1 MTKRRIFRHNAALI
15 SVLCL
20 IFTAGI
26 LTAATLAISQSG
38 TFSIAAHVE
47 LQRSMLV
54 AEGVANRIQ
63 FLLAADRDMNP
74 NDKPGE
80 VDYTT
85 FEHDRYMADGV
96 KHTIEYHG
104 EEVSFTVHDTV
115 KGWDMSRTN
124 FQKVLDMIANQDDA
138 GDDVVDLV
146 NQVSHRL
153 GDYLDTDDDIKEY
166 GQEATDYEDQL
177 KKPLPRNAD
186 MQFREELLYIEGF
199 TELFPLD
206 KNGRLSGIR
215 LIPPAGSPDLSG
227 APSLFTA
234 TEEMIK
240 YYCNIEEDKLPE
252 VMQALDEWRNNRVLL
267 SDSLDEDL
275 LNQLKSGLAMN
286 ESGIYTVTIEA
297 PDSEPRPFARL
308 TFSYDGEMVP
318 IGGPEDGNIE
328 YLEWNYY

>member
-1 MTKRRIFRHNAALI
+1 MTKRGIFRHNAALI

-74 NDKPGE
+74 DDKPGE

-206 KNGRLSGIR
+206 KNGRLSSIR
-215 LIPPAGSPDLSG
+215 LIPPENTSSLSGTPGLFAATREMIELECDLS
-227 APSLFTA
+227 
-234 TEEMIK
+234 
-240 YYCNIEEDKLPE
+240 EDELDT
-252 VMQALDEWRNNRVLL
+252 VMDALDRWKNEQELL
-267 SDSLDEDL
+267 SDTLDEEL
-275 LNQLKSGLAMN
+275 LAKIKSKFSTV
-286 ESGIYTVTIEA
+286 ESGAYTVEISS
-297 PDSEPRPFARL
+297 PSDKPRPFRKL
-308 TFSYDGEMVP
+308 IFSYAGFEVS
-318 IGGPEDGNIE
+318 GPEDQNLR
-328 YLEWNYY
+328 YMEWNFL

>member
-1 MTKRRIFRHNAALI
+1 MKKRIIFRHNAALI

-47 LQRSMLV
+47 LQRSMLI

-96 KHTIEYHG
+96 KHTIEYYG

-115 KGWDMSRTN
+115 KGWDMSSAN
-124 FQKVLDMIANQDDA
+124 YQKVLNMIAEQDDA

-153 GDYLDTDDDIKEY
+153 GDYLDSDDDIKEY

-177 KKPLPRNAD
+177 KKPLPRNGA
-186 MQFREELLYIEGF
+186 MQYREELLYIEGF

-206 KNGRLSGIR
+206 KNGRLSSIR
-215 LIPPAGSPDLSG
+215 LIPPENTSSLSGTPGLFAATREMIELECDLS
-227 APSLFTA
+227 
-234 TEEMIK
+234 
-240 YYCNIEEDKLPE
+240 EDELDT
-252 VMQALDEWRNNRVLL
+252 VMDALDRWKNEQELL
-267 SDSLDEDL
+267 SDTLDEEL
-275 LNQLKSGLAMN
+275 LAKVKNKFSTV
-286 ESGIYTVTIEA
+286 ESGAYTVEISS
-297 PDSEPRPFARL
+297 PSEKPRPFRKL
-308 TFSYDGEMVP
+308 IFSYAGFEVS
-318 IGGPEDGNIE
+318 GPEDQNLR
-328 YLEWNYY
+328 YMEWNFL

>member
-74 NDKPGE
+74 DDKPGE

-206 KNGRLSGIR
+206 KNGRLSSIR
-215 LIPPAGSPDLSG
+215 LIPPENTSSLSGTPGLFAATREMIELECDLS
-227 APSLFTA
+227 
-234 TEEMIK
+234 
-240 YYCNIEEDKLPE
+240 EDELDT
-252 VMQALDEWRNNRVLL
+252 VMDALDRWKNEQELL
-267 SDSLDEDL
+267 SDTLDEEL
-275 LNQLKSGLAMN
+275 LAKIKSKFSTV
-286 ESGIYTVTIEA
+286 ESGAYTVEISS
-297 PDSEPRPFARL
+297 PSDK
-308 TFSYDGEMVP
+308 
-318 IGGPEDGNIE
+318 
-328 YLEWNYY
+328 

>member
-1 MTKRRIFRHNAALI
+1 MTKCRIFRHNAALI

-206 KNGRLSGIR
+206 KNGRLSSIR
-215 LIPPAGSPDLSG
+215 LIPPENTSSLSGTPGLFAATREMIELECDLS
-227 APSLFTA
+227 
-234 TEEMIK
+234 
-240 YYCNIEEDKLPE
+240 EDELDT
-252 VMQALDEWRNNRVLL
+252 VMDALDRWKNEQELL
-267 SDSLDEDL
+267 SDTLDEEL
-275 LNQLKSGLAMN
+275 LAKIKSKFSTV
-286 ESGIYTVTIEA
+286 ESGAYTVEISS
-297 PDSEPRPFARL
+297 PSDKPRPFRKL
-308 TFSYDGEMVP
+308 IFSYAGFEVS
-318 IGGPEDGNIE
+318 GPEDQNLR
-328 YLEWNYY
+328 YMEWNFL

>member
-1 MTKRRIFRHNAALI
+1 MKKRRIFRHNAALI

-54 AEGVANRIQ
+54 AEGAANRIQ

-96 KHTIEYHG
+96 KHTIEYYG
-104 EEVSFTVHDTV
+104 EEISFTVHDTV
-115 KGWDMSRTN
+115 KGWDMSSSN
-124 FQKVLDMIANQDDA
+124 YQKVLDMIANQDDA

-146 NQVSHRL
+146 NQVSHRI
-153 GDYLDTDDDIKEY
+153 GDYLDSDDDIREY
-166 GQEATDYEDQL
+166 GFEAADYEDQM
-177 KKPLPRNAD
+177 KKPLPRNEA
-186 MQFREELLYIEGF
+186 MQYREELLYIEGF

-206 KNGRLSGIR
+206 ANGRLSSIR
-215 LIPPAGSPDLSG
+215 LIPPENTSSLSGTPMLFAATREMIELECDLS
-227 APSLFTA
+227 
-234 TEEMIK
+234 
-240 YYCNIEEDKLPE
+240 EDELDT
-252 VMQALDEWRNNRVLL
+252 VMDALDRWKNDQELL
-267 SDSLDEDL
+267 SDTLDEEL
-275 LNQLKSGLAMN
+275 LAKVKNKFSTV
-286 ESGIYTVTIEA
+286 ESGAYTVEISS
-297 PDSEPRPFARL
+297 PSDKPRPFRKL
-308 TFSYDGEMVP
+308 IFSYAGFEVS
-318 IGGPEDGNIE
+318 GPEDQNLR
-328 YLEWNYY
+328 YMEWNFL

>member
-1 MTKRRIFRHNAALI
+1 MKKRIIFRHNAALI

-47 LQRSMLV
+47 LQRSMLI

-96 KHTIEYHG
+96 KHTIEYYG

-115 KGWDMSRTN
+115 KGWDMSSAN
-124 FQKVLDMIANQDDA
+124 YQKVLNMIAEQDDA
-138 GDDVVDLV
+138 GDDVVDLI

-153 GDYLDTDDDIKEY
+153 GDYLDSDDDIKEY

-177 KKPLPRNAD
+177 KKPLPRNGA
-186 MQFREELLYIEGF
+186 MQYREELLYIEGF

-206 KNGRLSGIR
+206 KNGRLSSIR
-215 LIPPAGSPDLSG
+215 LIPPENTSSLSGTPGLFAATREMIELECDLS
-227 APSLFTA
+227 
-234 TEEMIK
+234 
-240 YYCNIEEDKLPE
+240 EDELDT
-252 VMQALDEWRNNRVLL
+252 VMDALDRWKNEQELL
-267 SDSLDEDL
+267 SDTLDEEL
-275 LNQLKSGLAMN
+275 LAKVKNKFSTV
-286 ESGIYTVTIEA
+286 ESGAYTVEISS
-297 PDSEPRPFARL
+297 PSEKNRPFRKL
-308 TFSYDGEMVP
+308 IFSYAGFEVS
-318 IGGPEDGNIE
+318 GPEDQNLR
-328 YLEWNYY
+328 YMEWNFL

>member
-1 MTKRRIFRHNAALI
+1 MKKRIIFRHNAALI

-47 LQRSMLV
+47 LQRSMLI

-96 KHTIEYHG
+96 KHTIEYYG

-115 KGWDMSRTN
+115 KGWDMSSSN
-124 FQKVLDMIANQDDA
+124 YQKVLNMIAEQDDA

-153 GDYLDTDDDIKEY
+153 GDYLDSDDDIKEY

-177 KKPLPRNAD
+177 KKPLPRNGA
-186 MQFREELLYIEGF
+186 MQYREELLYIKGF

-206 KNGRLSGIR
+206 KNGRLSSIR
-215 LIPPAGSPDLSG
+215 LIPPENTSSLSGTPGLFAATREMIELECDLS
-227 APSLFTA
+227 
-234 TEEMIK
+234 
-240 YYCNIEEDKLPE
+240 EDELDT
-252 VMQALDEWRNNRVLL
+252 VMDALDRWKNEQELL
-267 SDSLDEDL
+267 SDTLDEEL
-275 LNQLKSGLAMN
+275 LAKVKNKFSTV
-286 ESGIYTVTIEA
+286 ESGAYTVEISS
-297 PDSEPRPFARL
+297 PSEKPRPFRKL
-308 TFSYDGEMVP
+308 IFSYAGFEVS
-318 IGGPEDGNIE
+318 GPEDQNLR
-328 YLEWNYY
+328 YMEWNFL

>member
-1 MTKRRIFRHNAALI
+1 MKKRIIFRHNAALI

-47 LQRSMLV
+47 LQRSMLI

-96 KHTIEYHG
+96 KHTIEYYG

-115 KGWDMSRTN
+115 KGWDMSSSN
-124 FQKVLDMIANQDDA
+124 YQKVLNMIAEQDDA

-153 GDYLDTDDDIKEY
+153 GDYLDSDDDIKEY

-177 KKPLPRNAD
+177 KKPLPRNGA
-186 MQFREELLYIEGF
+186 MQYREELLYIEGF

-206 KNGRLSGIR
+206 KNGRLSSIR
-215 LIPPAGSPDLSG
+215 LIPPENTSSLSGTPGLFAATREMIELECDLS
-227 APSLFTA
+227 
-234 TEEMIK
+234 
-240 YYCNIEEDKLPE
+240 EDELDT
-252 VMQALDEWRNNRVLL
+252 VMDALDRWKNEQELL
-267 SDSLDEDL
+267 SDTLDEEL
-275 LNQLKSGLAMN
+275 LAKVKNKFSTV
-286 ESGIYTVTIEA
+286 ESGAYTVEISS
-297 PDSEPRPFARL
+297 PSEKPRPFRKL
-308 TFSYDGEMVP
+308 IFSYAGFEVS
-318 IGGPEDGNIE
+318 GPEDQNLR
-328 YLEWNYY
+328 YMEWNFL